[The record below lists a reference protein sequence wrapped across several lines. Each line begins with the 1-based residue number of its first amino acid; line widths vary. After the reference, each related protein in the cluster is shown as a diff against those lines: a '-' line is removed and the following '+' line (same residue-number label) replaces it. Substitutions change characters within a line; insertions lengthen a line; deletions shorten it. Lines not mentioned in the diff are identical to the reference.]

1 VFVAHAD
8 VRPARFANIR
18 RAMSNAFRIAAVL
31 PCIALAL
38 ATAGCGETSAPSRT
52 LALADCHLPKVAQT
66 LQCGTLEVPENR
78 TTPGGRK
85 IKLAIT
91 VLPANTLSPRPDP
104 LFILAGGPGQA
115 ASAVASFPAQLTDIR
130 ATRDIVLV
138 DQRGTGLSSP
148 LTCKAFAQERDL
160 ATALQTDVLAQAR
173 ECAAELNAQGVD
185 AAQYTT
191 DAFIEDLEDVRR
203 ALGYPTVNL
212 WGGSYGTRVAQEYLR
227 RHPEVIRSV
236 VLDGVAPPHM
246 IISTD
251 IWPTRQKVV
260 DDVIAAC
267 GAAAACAA
275 AHPDLGNA
283 LMHIQQ
289 SLGADGQ
296 RIEVALPRT
305 GKPAALRINWP
316 AVIGAIHPLSYQPET
331 AAMIPVVL
339 GAAVQGNFAPLLA
352 TFSLSDDDADTQLN
366 NALFYS
372 VTCAEDVP
380 RLTTEARA
388 RALADPQTRGLISD
402 VLAVCDFWPRGALPA
417 DFATPVV
424 SGVPVLLISGGL
436 DPVTPPAYAT
446 EVARTLSHSRTL
458 VAPGF
463 GHIVS
468 SRACGPQLLAK
479 FVDRAG
485 FDTLPASCVDFLQ
498 ATTAPLLWSNALV
511 AGP

>member
-1 VFVAHAD
+1 MINPFRSAPPLVS
-8 VRPARFANIR
+8 I
-18 RAMSNAFRIAAVL
+18 AF
-31 PCIALAL
+31 ALA
-38 ATAGCGETSAPSRT
+38 AAGCGETGAPSRT
-52 LALADCHLPKVAQT
+52 LVLADCHLPKVAQT

-78 TTPGGRK
+78 TAPGSRR
-85 IKLAIT
+85 IKLAVT

-160 ATALQTDVLAQAR
+160 ATALETDVLAQAR
-173 ECAAELNAQGVD
+173 TCAAELKAQGVD

-203 ALGYPTVNL
+203 ALGYPAVNL

-227 RHPEVIRSV
+227 RHPGVIRSV
-236 VLDGVAPPHM
+236 VLDGVAPPRM

-260 DDVIAAC
+260 DNVIAAC
-267 GAAAACAA
+267 GASPTCATA
-275 AHPDLGNA
+275 YPDLGTA
-283 LMHIQQ
+283 LTHIQQ
-289 SLGADGQ
+289 SLGPDGL
-296 RIEVALPRT
+296 RPEVALPRT
-305 GKPAALRINWP
+305 GKPTALHINWP
-316 AVIGAIHPLSYQPET
+316 AIIAAIHPLSYQPET
-331 AAMIPVVL
+331 AAMIPVVV
-339 GAAVQGNFAPLLA
+339 GSAARGNFAPLLA
-352 TFSLSDDDADTQLN
+352 TFSLSDDDDDTKLN

-380 RLTTEARA
+380 RLTPEARA
-388 RALADPQTRGLISD
+388 KALADPQTRGLVSD
-402 VLAVCDFWPRGALPA
+402 ILAVCDFWPRGAMPA
-417 DFATPVV
+417 DFATPVA
-424 SGVPVLLISGGL
+424 STVPVLLLSGGL
-436 DPVTPPAYAT
+436 DPVTPPAYAA
-446 EVARTLSHSRTL
+446 EVARTLSQSRAL

-498 ATTAPLLWSNALV
+498 GTTPPLLWSNALG

>member
-1 VFVAHAD
+1 MS
-8 VRPARFANIR
+8 RP
-18 RAMSNAFRIAAVL
+18 FRLATAL
-31 PCIALAL
+31 LCITGAL
-38 ATAGCGETSAPSRT
+38 ATAGCGDGNLPGRT
-52 LALADCHLPKVAQT
+52 LALSDCHLPKVAQT
-66 LQCGTLEVPENR
+66 LQCGTLDVPENR
-78 TTPGGRK
+78 AAPKGRR
-85 IKLAIT
+85 ITLAIT

-148 LTCKAFAQERDL
+148 LTCKSFTPDHDL
-160 ATALQTDVLAQAR
+160 AKALETDVLEQAR
-173 ECAAELNAQGVD
+173 ACAAELKARGVD

-191 DAFIEDLEDVRR
+191 DAFIDDLEDVRR
-203 ALGYPTVNL
+203 ALGYPAVNL

-236 VLDGVAPPHM
+236 VLDGVAPPRM

-260 DDVIAAC
+260 DNVIAAC
-267 GAAAACAA
+267 GASATCAA
-275 AHPDLGNA
+275 AHPDLGAA
-283 LMHIQQ
+283 LAQVQQ
-289 SLGADGQ
+289 ALGNEGQ
-296 RIEVALPRT
+296 RTEVALPRT
-305 GKPAALRINWP
+305 GQPATLRVHWP

-339 GAAVQGNFAPLLA
+339 GAAAQGNFAPLLA
-352 TFSLSDDDADTQLN
+352 TFSLADDDDDTQLN

-380 RLTTEARA
+380 RLTPEARA
-388 RALADPQTRGLISD
+388 EALADRQTRELIGD
-402 VLAVCDFWPRGALPA
+402 VLAVCDFWPRGTMPA
-417 DFATPVV
+417 DFATPVT
-424 SGVPVLLISGGL
+424 SGIPVLLLSGGL
-436 DPVTPPAYAT
+436 DPVTPPAYAA
-446 EVARTLSHSRTL
+446 EVAKTLAQSRAL

-485 FDTLPASCVDFLQ
+485 FDTLPSSCVEFLQ
-498 ATTAPLLWSNALV
+498 GTTAPLLWSNALG